1 MSIRSTEPAALT
13 NKVFYHKIS
22 FDVYYLASVGDLK
35 YILACGIYAKSFYS
49 NLLAVCSMADGKVK
63 IGKSEISLL
72 VVASVLVATIGA
84 SSLFG
89 TAFAYAPGDP
99 EEVYHLWAD
108 EDGDGVADTVTDEET
123 GEVSL
128 VPAAFDTGDH
138 AWMLTSSALVLMMTP
153 AGLAIFY
160 GGLARQKNSVNVLHM
175 VFITTGVIAI
185 QFVLW
190 GYSLAFGPDAGGYGF
205 IGTLDW
211 AGLQNVVHDVP
222 SSQYAVTIPHTTF
235 MVFQMMFA
243 IITPA
248 LIVASVAERMKFS
261 AFLIFIV
268 IWATF
273 VYDFAA
279 HWTWQIALPDNYGMN
294 ADYCGFGWTGCL
306 GSLDFAG
313 GTVIHITSGWSGLVV
328 ALMLGRRLGYG
339 KVPMEPHN
347 LSLVVLGAA
356 LLWVGWFGFNAGSAG
371 AAATNAGSAFVAT
384 QIATG
389 MAAVTWSLI
398 SWGHTGRPSTVGA
411 ASGAVAGLVAITPAS
426 GFVSPMS
433 AIIIGILAS
442 IVCYAAV
449 AFKNKRKWDDAL
461 DTWGVHGIGG
471 LAGALLTGV
480 FAEKRFTSWGDDG
493 LAFGNPAQLYEN
505 AVGAFAA
512 LAWAMGITAVI
523 IKIMDAVWPGGIR
536 VTPKEEEIGLDLAQ
550 HGERAYVM

>member
-1 MSIRSTEPAALT
+1 
-13 NKVFYHKIS
+13 
-22 FDVYYLASVGDLK
+22 
-35 YILACGIYAKSFYS
+35 
-49 NLLAVCSMADGKVK
+49 MADGKVK
-63 IGKSEISLL
+63 TLL
-72 VVASVLVATIGA
+72 SRKTTLLGLAAVMAALVTV
-84 SSLFG
+84 SFSG
-89 TAFAYAPGDP
+89 TALAYTADDP
-99 EEVYHLWAD
+99 AVVYHRWVDQNEDGVIDAAD
-108 EDGDGVADTVTDEET
+108 EVDDGEGNMA
-123 GEVSL
+123 L
-128 VPAAFDTGDH
+128 VPAEIDTGDH

-153 AGLAIFY
+153 AGLAMFY
-160 GGLARQKNSVNVLHM
+160 GGLARQKNAVNTLHM

-211 AGLQNVVHDVP
+211 VGLQNVLHDAP
-222 SSQYAVTIPHTTF
+222 SNAYAIDIPHTTF

-248 LIVASVAERMKFS
+248 LIVASLAERMKFS

-279 HWTWQIALPDNYGMN
+279 HWTWQITGPDNYGMTPG
-294 ADYCGFGWTGCL
+294 YCNFGGPGGAGGFGGCV
-306 GSLDFAG
+306 GALDFAG
-313 GTVIHITSGWSGLVV
+313 GTVIHITSGWSGLVI

-347 LSLVVLGAA
+347 ISLVVLGAA

-371 AAATNAGSAFVAT
+371 EAAPNAGSAFVAT

-389 MAAVTWSLI
+389 MAAVTWALI

-411 ASGAVAGLVAITPAS
+411 ASGAVAGLVAITPAA

-433 AIIIGILAS
+433 AIVIGILAA

-449 AFKNKRKWDDAL
+449 VYKNKRKWDDAL
-461 DTWGVHGIGG
+461 DTWAVHGVGG

-480 FAEKRFTSWGDDG
+480 FAEVRFTSWGDNG
-493 LAFGNPAQLYEN
+493 LAFGNPQQLADN
-505 AVGAFAA
+505 AAGAFAA

-550 HGERAYVM
+550 HGERAYVTG